1 MKQNFEKLKQ
11 FIIKHDELFFFIIF
25 FIIFLGIDLYIRTVP
40 TDEMW
45 NFQNIYKMYNGYKIY
60 IDANVITTPLF
71 HYIGMFIFK
80 VFGANFFVFKLYGVF
95 INSFLCFGVYKL
107 FKKLNISK
115 LFSLFLTIV
124 ILILGRNI
132 YYNTTNYNNLA
143 LMFVIYGLIVIL
155 NRRKYSTN
163 QFIILEAI
171 ISFLVIL
178 TKQNIGLLYL
188 FSLIVY
194 SFVYEK
200 EKRLKNIIK
209 IMGIEIILIC
219 IFILFLYEQGILEGF
234 ISYTMLGIKEFAKQN
249 VLVGLNTMLLISI
262 VIITAIFV
270 VIINKKKI
278 YDNTI
283 RKDINSIAIFAFPL
297 IIYAYPIFNVVHIE
311 FALFCINILLIYIIY
326 LIFNE
331 LIKRKWIFI
340 IINCFLLS
348 AVMIS
353 GIAIYKY
360 VIKVDYGFNYN
371 DVFFGTLIDEDKKEK
386 ISIITDYIKKSN
398 QRVVVFSPEAVMYML
413 PLKLNNGNMD
423 EPLLGN
429 FGKAGEDGV
438 IEEIS
443 KLKNTKIL
451 IKKDKEFFQE
461 SEKVLQYIKDN
472 LKYIEEV
479 EDFLVYQTED

>member
-311 FALFCINILLIYIIY
+311 FALFCINISFLLPRIYRKSLIFDSIILLFNISILLFILLLI
-326 LIFNE
+326 
-331 LIKRKWIFI
+331 
-340 IINCFLLS
+340 FLL
-348 AVMIS
+348 
-353 GIAIYKY
+353 
-360 VIKVDYGFNYN
+360 
-371 DVFFGTLIDEDKKEK
+371 TL
-386 ISIITDYIKKSN
+386 
-398 QRVVVFSPEAVMYML
+398 
-413 PLKLNNGNMD
+413 
-423 EPLLGN
+423 
-429 FGKAGEDGV
+429 
-438 IEEIS
+438 
-443 KLKNTKIL
+443 
-451 IKKDKEFFQE
+451 
-461 SEKVLQYIKDN
+461 
-472 LKYIEEV
+472 
-479 EDFLVYQTED
+479 